1 MHDSESPAT
10 TAAEPGNQPS
20 GVSRTFYDPEGDA
33 SLVQTIL
40 EALDDAAA
48 PGEEPT
54 VRLYDAVDP
63 DALEAI
69 FRPTR
74 NGPRRDA
81 GRVSFTVG
89 AFAVDVYADGQVVVR
104 RTA

>member
-1 MHDSESPAT
+1 MHDSEPPAT
-10 TAAEPGNQPS
+10 TAVEPGNQSS
-20 GVSRTFYDPEGDA
+20 GVSRAFYDPGDDTT
-33 SLVQTIL
+33 LVQTIL
-40 EALDDAAA
+40 ETLDDAAE

-74 NGPRRDA
+74 NGLPRDT
-81 GRVSFTVG
+81 GRVSFSVG
-89 AFAVDVYADGQVVVR
+89 AFAVDVHASGHVVVR
-104 RTA
+104 RTT